1 MQFGH
6 LTSLGEQAMAGGFGT
21 AKNAMNA
28 DGPENLQQNLHG
40 VDYGSG
46 DDEGLDAVEQQEI
59 AEEAVSSGSAE
70 IDAGLLAPA
79 VATTQNE
86 DEQPRQ
92 HMVSGYEQL
101 AGSGEEAEQEERLGH
116 RYAEQV
122 ALGQPGG
129 DASVSHSPEA
139 PVDAAAYGLTFNGQS
154 QQITGKV
161 HN

>member
-40 VDYGSG
+40 ADYGSG

-79 VATTQNE
+79 VPTAQNE
-86 DEQPRQ
+86 
-92 HMVSGYEQL
+92 
-101 AGSGEEAEQEERLGH
+101 EE
-116 RYAEQV
+116 
-122 ALGQPGG
+122 
-129 DASVSHSPEA
+129 
-139 PVDAAAYGLTFNGQS
+139 
-154 QQITGKV
+154 
-161 HN
+161 